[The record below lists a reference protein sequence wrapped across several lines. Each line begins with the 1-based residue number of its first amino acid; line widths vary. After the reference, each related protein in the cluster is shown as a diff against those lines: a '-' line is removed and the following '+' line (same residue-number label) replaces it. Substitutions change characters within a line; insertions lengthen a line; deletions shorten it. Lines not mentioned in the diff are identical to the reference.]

1 MNFRVGD
8 ATSALALQIYP
19 DVTKLE
25 KTVSIFFFN
34 DKHFHKFVSEKS
46 QKNLLSLIMT
56 DPLQF
61 LALDNMPLLQRFLQ
75 SDKD

>member
-1 MNFRVGD
+1 MGD
-8 ATSALALQIYP
+8 ATSAPSLQVYP

-25 KTVSIFFFN
+25 KTISFFFFFN
-34 DKHFHKFVSEKS
+34 VKHFHKFVSEKS

-61 LALDNMPLLQRFLQ
+61 LALTGHHVPPAKVP
-75 SDKD
+75 SV